1 MTDKPAGWPKM
12 ERLQDMGAHSLIPYL
27 KFYFITEEGVPGF
40 PSLKQVE
47 TAIAAGATLIQYRNK
62 SFSATNIDEVLA
74 IRKRCAT
81 HRIPLLINDNVLL
94 ALAVGADGVHL
105 GQTDEE
111 ASVARRILGAHAII
125 GISVSTPEELAKT
138 DLSPCDYVGT
148 GPVFPTGTKP
158 DASPVIGLS
167 GLKTIADRSPLPI
180 VAIGGVTAEN
190 IASCRANGA
199 AGGAV
204 ISCITRSGDPQKAAR
219 DFAAACGCPPRELD
233 TPWHDEFALIRRL
246 LESCSTS
253 GPDPRVRVP
262 AGDDAALFSDLKQP
276 VFTTD
281 AQRENVHFRRDW
293 QSPVEIGRK
302 AVEITL
308 SDLAAAYARP
318 VALFVNLTLPSAI
331 SESDIAAV
339 YTGIDNR
346 LAIHGAF
353 LGGGNISAGD
363 GLALDLFAVGEG
375 REDIFPLRSAARPG
389 DGLYVTGPL
398 GLARAGLSC
407 LTMKDPDFPELVLR
421 FKSPSARF
429 DAADVLAEN
438 GVRCAMDISDG
449 LAGDAAHIAAAS
461 GVTIAFELEHL
472 TASPPLQA
480 YCEKYRRDPVIEIL
494 SGGEDYE
501 LLFACPPEIFDRIRR
516 ILPDAAPVGRCLP
529 NAGKPFLNLPA
540 GAASFA
546 HAKK

>member
-1 MTDKPAGWPKM
+1 MMDKPAGWPKM
-12 ERLQDMGAHSLIPYL
+12 ERLQDMGAHGLIPYL

-40 PSLKQVE
+40 PPLKQVE
-47 TAIAAGATLIQYRNK
+47 TAIAAGATVVQYRNK
-62 SFSATNIDEVLA
+62 SFSSADIDEVFA
-74 IRKRCAT
+74 IRKCCAT

-111 ASVARRILGAHAII
+111 APVARRILGAHAII
-125 GISVSTPEELAKT
+125 GISVSTPEELSKT

-167 GLKTIADRSPLPI
+167 GLKTIAQRSPLPI
-180 VAIGGVTAEN
+180 VAIGGVNAEN
-190 IASCRANGA
+190 ISSCLSSGA
-199 AGGAV
+199 VGGAV
-204 ISCITRSGDPQKAAR
+204 ISCITRSGDPQQAAL

-233 TPWHDEFALIRRL
+233 TPWHDEFALIDRL
-246 LESCSTS
+246 VESCSTATS
-253 GPDPRVRVP
+253 DPRVRVG
-262 AGDDAALFSDLKQP
+262 AGDDAALFFDLKQP

-293 QSPVEIGRK
+293 LSPVEIGQK

-308 SDLAAAYARP
+308 SDLAAVYARP
-318 VALFVNLTLPSAI
+318 VALFVNLTLPAAMP
-331 SESDIAAV
+331 ESDIAAI
-339 YTGIDNR
+339 YTGIGNR
-346 LAIHGAF
+346 LTAHGAF
-353 LGGGNISAGD
+353 LGGGNISAGEC
-363 GLALDLFAVGEG
+363 LALDLFAVGEG
-375 REDIFPLRSAARPG
+375 RDDIFPLRSAARPG

-407 LTMKDPDFPELVLR
+407 LTMKDTDFPELVLR
-421 FKSPSARF
+421 FTSPSARF

-438 GVRCAMDISDG
+438 GVKCAMDISDG
-449 LAGDAAHIAAAS
+449 LAGDAAHIAIAS
-461 GVTIAFELEHL
+461 GVTIEFDRAHL
-472 TASPPLQA
+472 PVSPHLKA
-480 YCEKYRRDPVIEIL
+480 YCEKYRRNPAIEIL

-501 LLFACPPEIFDRIRR
+501 LLFACPPEVFERIRR

-529 NAGKPFLNLPA
+529 YAGSPLLNLPG
-540 GAASFA
+540 GAASFE